1 MNRANVYESP
11 VGKIF
16 LGADEVG
23 LTYLFFAGDKYF
35 DDKIN
40 HASEN
45 TAVTDLAKKWL
56 DIYFSGRV
64 PKFNPPLHVTGTTFQ
79 MPVFEALLKI
89 PYGTTTTYGALAKEL
104 GTSARAVGNAVAR
117 NPISLIIPC
126 HRVIGSNG
134 DLTGY
139 AGGLGKKIKL
149 LELEKTLPKEV

>member
-23 LTYLFFAGDKYF
+23 LTHLFFDGDKYF
-35 DDKIN
+35 SAQSIALRN
-40 HASEN
+40 SSVIE
-45 TAVTDLAKKWL
+45 LAIKWL
-56 DIYFSGRV
+56 KIYFAGNV
-64 PKFNPPLHVTGTTFQ
+64 PNFMPPLHVTGTTFQ

-139 AGGLGKKIKL
+139 AGGLDKKIKL
-149 LELEKTLPKEV
+149 LELEKILPKEV